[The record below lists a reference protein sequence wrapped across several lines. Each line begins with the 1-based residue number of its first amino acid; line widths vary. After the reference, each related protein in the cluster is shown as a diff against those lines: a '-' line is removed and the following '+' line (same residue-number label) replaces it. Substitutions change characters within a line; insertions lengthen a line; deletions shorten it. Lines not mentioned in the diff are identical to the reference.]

1 MNRHLKSSS
10 GILPLYS
17 KPVPDD
23 LSMQHSPQYQQTVN
37 YLYEQLPMFTRIG
50 AAAFKKDLVNTE
62 KLCDMLHNPQQ
73 KFKSIHVAG
82 TNGKG
87 SVSHMLAA
95 IFQAA
100 GYKTGLYT
108 SPHLIDFRERIRID
122 GEPVSQ
128 QWVVDFVAGHKEQIE
143 EIEPSFF
150 EITVAMAFQ
159 AFAEAEVDIA
169 IIETGMGGRLD
180 STNVITPILSVI
192 TNIGYDHMDFLG
204 NTLAEIAGEKA
215 GIIKQGVPVV
225 IGEQHPETERVFF
238 EHSVHKQSV
247 LYFAESMWDMVRT
260 QASLQYQGFKTIHRA
275 RREMHDVST
284 DLLGNYQA
292 ANIKTVL
299 AAREVLLST
308 GMADL
313 PLDVTLSALSRVK
326 KLTGLRGRWDVLQ
339 NEPLIIADVAH
350 NAAGLANAMQ
360 QWGSI
365 KATTRHIVTGFVKDK
380 DINAALALYPKDAVY
395 YFCNADIPRA
405 LPAAKLQEAAA
416 EFSLQG
422 NAYNSVADAVQ
433 AAKATIT
440 KDDALLITGSVFI
453 VGEAISYLNV
463 NNGLLFPENLMV

>member
-1 MNRHLKSSS
+1 
-10 GILPLYS
+10 
-17 KPVPDD
+17 
-23 LSMQHSPQYQQTVN
+23 MQDQAAYQQTVN

-50 AAAFKKDLVNTE
+50 ASAFKKDLTNTI
-62 KLCDMLHNPQQ
+62 KLCEVLNNPHT
-73 KFKSIHVAG
+73 KFKSIHIAG

-95 IFQAA
+95 VFQAA

-108 SPHLIDFRERIRID
+108 SPHLVDFRERIRID
-122 GEPVSQ
+122 GEPVSKD
-128 QWVVDFVAGHKEQIE
+128 WVVDFVAKHKDAIE

-150 EITVAMAFQ
+150 EITVAMAFD
-159 AFAEAEVDIA
+159 AFAHAEVDIA

-180 STNVITPILSVI
+180 STNVVTPLLSII

-204 NTLAEIAGEKA
+204 NTLGEIAGEKA

-238 EHSVHKQSV
+238 ENSVHKQSV

-260 QASLQYQGFKTIHRA
+260 KSDLQHQTFKTIHRA

-299 AAREVLLST
+299 AAREVLVST

-313 PLDVTLSALSRVK
+313 PLDVTLAALAKVK

-339 NEPLIIADVAH
+339 HEPLIIADVAH
-350 NAAGLANAMQ
+350 NAHGLTIAMQ
-360 QWGSI
+360 QWSNI
-365 KATTRHIVTGFVKDK
+365 NAKTKHIVTGFVKDK
-380 DINAALALYPKDAVY
+380 DVAAALALYPKDAIY

-405 LPAAKLQEAAA
+405 MPAATLQQFAA
-416 EFSLQG
+416 EQGIQG
-422 NAYNSVADAVQ
+422 NAYNSVAEAVK
-433 AAKATIT
+433 AAKDNLQ
-440 KDDALLITGSVFI
+440 KDGALLITGSVFI
-453 VGEAISYLNV
+453 VGEAISYMNV
-463 NNGLLFPENLMV
+463 NNGLLFPTLV

>member
-1 MNRHLKSSS
+1 
-10 GILPLYS
+10 
-17 KPVPDD
+17 
-23 LSMQHSPQYQQTVN
+23 MQHSPQYQQTVN

-50 AAAFKKDLVNTE
+50 AAAFKKDLVNTT

-108 SPHLIDFRERIRID
+108 SPHLLDFRERIRID

-204 NTLAEIAGEKA
+204 TTLAEIAGEKA
-215 GIIKQGVPVV
+215 GIIKQGVPVI

-260 QASLQYQGFKTIHRA
+260 QTSLQYQGFKTIHRA

-299 AAREVLLST
+299 AAREVLIST

-360 QWGSI
+360 QWGNI
-365 KATTRHIVTGFVKDK
+365 KAATRHIVTGFVKDK

-463 NNGLLFPENLMV
+463 NNGLLFPENLLA

>member
-1 MNRHLKSSS
+1 
-10 GILPLYS
+10 
-17 KPVPDD
+17 
-23 LSMQHSPQYQQTVN
+23 MQEQTTYQQTVN

-50 AAAFKKDLVNTE
+50 AAAFKKDLTNTI
-62 KLCDMLHNPQQ
+62 KLCEVLGNPQN

-100 GYKTGLYT
+100 GYRTGLYT
-108 SPHLIDFRERIRID
+108 SPHLVDFRERIRID
-122 GEPVSQ
+122 GEPVAKE
-128 QWVVDFVAGHKEQIE
+128 WVVDFVTKHKETIE
-143 EIEPSFF
+143 EVEPSFF
-150 EITVAMAFQ
+150 EITVAMAFD
-159 AFAEAEVDIA
+159 AFANAEVDIA

-180 STNVITPILSVI
+180 STNVITPLLSVI

-204 NTLAEIAGEKA
+204 DTLAAIAGEKA

-225 IGEQHPETERVFF
+225 IGEQHVETERVFF

-260 QASLQYQGFKTIHRA
+260 QSTLQYQSFKTIHRA
-275 RREMHDVST
+275 KREMHDVHT
-284 DLLGNYQA
+284 DLLGDYQA

-299 AAREVLLST
+299 AAREVLISS

-313 PLDVTLSALSRVK
+313 PLDVTLNALSKVK

-339 NEPLIIADVAH
+339 SEPLIIADVAH
-350 NAAGLANAMQ
+350 NPAGLTGAMK
-360 QWGSI
+360 QWNNVSA
-365 KATTRHIVTGFVKDK
+365 KTKHIITGFVKDK
-380 DINAALALYPKDAVY
+380 DIRGALALYPKDCIY

-416 EFSLQG
+416 EHGLTGQ
-422 NAYNSVADAVQ
+422 AYSSVAEAVK
-433 AAKATIT
+433 AAKDAIG

-453 VGEAISYLNV
+453 VGEAIAYLNV
-463 NNGLLFPENLMV
+463 NNGLLFPTSLV

>member
-1 MNRHLKSSS
+1 
-10 GILPLYS
+10 
-17 KPVPDD
+17 
-23 LSMQHSPQYQQTVN
+23 MQEQATYEQTVN

-50 AAAFKKDLVNTE
+50 AVAFKKDLTNTIS
-62 KLCDMLHNPQQ
+62 LCNMLGNPQQ
-73 KFKSIHVAG
+73 KFKSIHIAG

-95 IFQAA
+95 VFQAA

-108 SPHLIDFRERIRID
+108 SPHLVDFRERIRID
-122 GEPVSQ
+122 GEPVSKE
-128 QWVVDFVAGHKEQIE
+128 WVVNFVAEYKEQIE

-150 EITVAMAFQ
+150 EITVAMAFD
-159 AFAEAEVDIA
+159 AFADAEVDIA

-180 STNVITPILSVI
+180 STNIITPLLSII

-260 QASLQYQGFKTIHRA
+260 QSDLTQQSFKTIHRA

-284 DLLGNYQA
+284 DLLGTYQA

-299 AAREVLLST
+299 AAREVLVSS
-308 GMADL
+308 GKADL
-313 PLDVTLSALSRVK
+313 PLDVTLAALGRVK

-339 NEPLIIADVAH
+339 HEPLIIADVAH
-350 NAAGLANAMQ
+350 NAHGLKIAMK
-360 QWGSI
+360 QWADI
-365 KATTRHIVTGFVKDK
+365 NATTKHIVTGFVKDK
-380 DINAALALYPKDAVY
+380 DISAALALYPKDAVY
-395 YFCNADIPRA
+395 YFCNADMPRA
-405 LPAAKLQEAAA
+405 LAASKLQEMAL
-416 EFSLQG
+416 SYGLHGQ
-422 NAYNSVADAVQ
+422 AYASVADAVR
-433 AAKATIT
+433 AAKECLQ
-440 KDDALLITGSVFI
+440 KNDALLITGSVFI
-453 VGEAISYLNV
+453 VGEAINYMNV
-463 NNGLLFPENLMV
+463 NNGLLFPSAI